1 MYLLKYLL
9 CMEITELQHIFP
21 NGLQDVED
29 SKFELCEYH
38 TCETCSSFMME
49 FNEIKLRDFITGEGF
64 TNYCSSIRVV
74 IPIEPETSQLFTIHG
89 LEKLLVDLTR
99 NLSSA
104 LGSELSET
112 QTILVPSPIFMYSFD
127 KPALCIDLFMKPELS
142 DELIKYFRGT
152 INELKESYGIYEW
165 DFREFTSD
173 FIDRDMY
180 TEMATGFDEAT
191 SYFKAIQKL
200 CGTEFP
206 YNEMKFVLSWGV
218 MDVKFNKN
226 NNQWEAPMM
235 VLNRDFIIKNNL
247 G

>member
-1 MYLLKYLL
+1 
-9 CMEITELQHIFP
+9 
-21 NGLQDVED
+21 
-29 SKFELCEYH
+29 
-38 TCETCSSFMME
+38 
-49 FNEIKLRDFITGEGF
+49 
-64 TNYCSSIRVV
+64 
-74 IPIEPETSQLFTIHG
+74 
-89 LEKLLVDLTR
+89 
-99 NLSSA
+99 
-104 LGSELSET
+104 
-112 QTILVPSPIFMYSFD
+112 
-127 KPALCIDLFMKPELS
+127 MKPELS

-152 INELKESYGIYEW
+152 INELRESYGIYEW

-247 G
+247 GQ

>member
-1 MYLLKYLL
+1 
-9 CMEITELQHIFP
+9 
-21 NGLQDVED
+21 
-29 SKFELCEYH
+29 
-38 TCETCSSFMME
+38 
-49 FNEIKLRDFITGEGF
+49 
-64 TNYCSSIRVV
+64 VV

-99 NLSSA
+99 NVSSA

-142 DELIKYFRGT
+142 DELIKHFRGT
-152 INELKESYGIYEW
+152 INELRESYGIYEW

-200 CGTEFP
+200 CGTVFP
-206 YNEMKFVLSWGV
+206 YNEMIFVLSWGV
-218 MDVKFNKN
+218 MDVKLNKN

>member
-1 MYLLKYLL
+1 MKV
-9 CMEITELQHIFP
+9 TELQHIFP
-21 NGLQDVED
+21 NGLQDVEEN
-29 SKFELCEYH
+29 KFALCEYH
-38 TCETCSSFMME
+38 TCEICSSFMME
-49 FNEIKLRDFITGEGF
+49 LNEIKLREFLTGEGF

-74 IPIEPETSQLFTIHG
+74 IPIEPETSQLFTIQG
-89 LEKLLVDLTR
+89 FEKLLADLTH
-99 NLSSA
+99 NLSSV

-142 DELIKYFRGT
+142 DELVKYFRGT
-152 INELKESYGIYEW
+152 IDELKEIYGIYEW

-180 TEMATGFDEAT
+180 TEMATGFDEAI
-191 SYFKAIQKL
+191 SYFKSIQKL
-200 CGTEFP
+200 CGNQFP

-218 MDVKFNKN
+218 MDVKFNMN
-226 NNQWEAPMM
+226 NNQWEAPMLL
-235 VLNRDFIIKNNL
+235 LNRDFIVKNKL